1 MYWWRENIG
10 ALPIP
15 SRDQGVL
22 KLVGD
27 VCEMAICLAWMCA
40 DRAGINSFCREL
52 FAVQA
57 AIPSFA
63 SALKK
68 SPTDQL
74 VAQVELSQDQIR
86 MALEWEPCFQ
96 NPASSQV
103 ERLLGNLGHSV
114 PAHADALTG
123 QVVRV
128 SAPPADLPDWVDWGT
143 PSADTWYGA
152 VGHNAEDV
160 KRAQECG
167 FRVVDVR
174 PWFAGGGKDGG
185 IRGPWGGTEN
195 FFPLLLV
202 RIACQNARRKAAEE
216 RLVERALARM
226 RAASR
231 PKRRSQGTIPTRS
244 VFGTRS
250 LKSGRSIVEA
260 AYCIREGS

>member
-86 MALEWEPCFQ
+86 MALEWSLAFRTLQ
-96 NPASSQV
+96 
-103 ERLLGNLGHSV
+103 
-114 PAHADALTG
+114 ALRWRG
-123 QVVRV
+123 F
-128 SAPPADLPDWVDWGT
+128 WGT
-143 PSADTWYGA
+143 LATQSLPMPMRSP
-152 VGHNAEDV
+152 
-160 KRAQECG
+160 
-167 FRVVDVR
+167 VR
-174 PWFAGGGKDGG
+174 W
-185 IRGPWGGTEN
+185 
-195 FFPLLLV
+195 
-202 RIACQNARRKAAEE
+202 
-216 RLVERALARM
+216 
-226 RAASR
+226 
-231 PKRRSQGTIPTRS
+231 
-244 VFGTRS
+244 
-250 LKSGRSIVEA
+250 
-260 AYCIREGS
+260 